1 MNWKT
6 KLTSR
11 KFWVALAGLVVG
23 VIALLGIKTD
33 TSQITGVIMALGS
46 VIAYI
51 VGEGLVDAASAGATT
66 VINGSPT
73 ITAGQA
79 ATMPDPTPVIGTV
92 DPAPAEGAPT
102 GAVQATAVKT
112 DTALSSTPADAPA
125 ASDGETGAPA
135 ASVPQAATQPES
147 GAVVPGT
154 TGAE

>member
-51 VGEGLVDAASAGATT
+51 VGEGLVDAAAAGAGDNTGSGT
-66 VINGSPT
+66 VSQY
-73 ITAGQA
+73 TA
-79 ATMPDPTPVIGTV
+79 PVVGTV
-92 DPAPAEGAPT
+92 DPAPAEGTPT
-102 GAVQATAVKT
+102 GAAQEAEVKQ
-112 DTALSSTPADAPA
+112 DTALS
-125 ASDGETGAPA
+125 GK
-135 ASVPQAATQPES
+135 QI
-147 GAVVPGT
+147 
-154 TGAE
+154 

>member
-1 MNWKT
+1 MHMNWKT

-23 VIALLGIKTD
+23 VIALLGLQTD

-46 VIAYI
+46 VVAYI

-79 ATMPDPTPVIGTV
+79 TTMPDPTPVIGTV
-92 DPAPAEGAPT
+92 DPAPTEGTPT
-102 GAVQATAVKT
+102 GTAR
-112 DTALSSTPADAPA
+112 AAMDAK
-125 ASDGETGAPA
+125 
-135 ASVPQAATQPES
+135 
-147 GAVVPGT
+147 
-154 TGAE
+154 